1 MKKGSSLAIIAIT
14 FTWVGMVCGISFLE
28 APLKFQAPGITLELG
43 LGIGKL
49 VFGALTKIE
58 MAFSLLLFAFLILS
72 KANLK
77 SWLLFAVPVLIV
89 VIDNTILM
97 PILDRRIDL
106 ITSGT
111 TPPESSAHWWYV
123 GLEII
128 KLLALIVG
136 GIKYTLYN
144 WGPKQEMGN

>member
-1 MKKGSSLAIIAIT
+1 MKKGLTVAIIGIT

-58 MAFSLLLFAFLILS
+58 MVFSLLLIAFLSLNQYKFKI
-72 KANLK
+72 
-77 SWLLFAVPVLIV
+77 WLLFALPILIV
-89 VIDNTILM
+89 IVDNAILM
-97 PILDRRIDL
+97 PILDQRIAL

-111 TPPESSAHWWYV
+111 TPPDSNAHWWYV
-123 GLEII
+123 GLEVL
-128 KLLALIVG
+128 KLISLLVG
-136 GIKYTLYN
+136 GIKFTLYHLS
-144 WGPKQEMGN
+144 GKVEKGD